1 MLIIAYVEKKGSWDV
16 LLLGWEGVG
25 FVLSVLTDSSSF
37 LDEMSVSFTIIV
49 VIWPTMYVF

>member
-49 VIWPTMYVF
+49 VICPTMYVF